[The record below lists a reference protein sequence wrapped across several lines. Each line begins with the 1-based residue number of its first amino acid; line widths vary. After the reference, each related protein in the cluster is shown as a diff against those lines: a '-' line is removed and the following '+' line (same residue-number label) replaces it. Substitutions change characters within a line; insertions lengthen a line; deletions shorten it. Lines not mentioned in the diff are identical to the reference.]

1 MIDNVT
7 KVIYKRDLEKNVITN
22 VLNTWLFSIKRHTD
36 PDTIYNYMT
45 EHFCSHIGNA
55 VFDRKGDN
63 YFGDRLVVTTT
74 VTDKDVPE
82 FIEKDHPVVVKMEL
96 PLTPISIEK
105 GIIIRPIKA
114 AVYTNKWYRNGK
126 ITSPVALFNTL
137 REQFRHDTTTTV
149 GYFMAA
155 KVNGRVYK
163 TRVYCCPD
171 DFHLFSKTRAMYLL
185 KYKLNEM
192 TKSEDILTDMNMYCT
207 PKANCNWCS
216 YIFDITYE
224 DQVIMFN
231 RLCTRYFKTSLIS
244 KITTTVKKITKQK

>member
-1 MIDNVT
+1 MTDNERR
-7 KVIYKRDLEKNVITN
+7 ISYQNDLRKNIETN
-22 VLNTWLFSIKRHTD
+22 TLNTWLFSIKRHTD

-45 EHFCSHIGNA
+45 EQFCSHIGNA
-55 VFDRKGDN
+55 VFDRI
-63 YFGDRLVVTTT
+63 GDRLVVVTT
-74 VTDKDVPE
+74 VTDKDAPG
-82 FIEKDHPVVVKMEL
+82 FIEQDHPVVVEMEF
-96 PLTPISIEK
+96 PLTPINIEK

-126 ITSPVALFNTL
+126 ITSPVELFNTL

-185 KYKLNEM
+185 KYKLNMM
-192 TKSEDILTDMNMYCT
+192 TKSEDILTDMNMYST